1 MLLNMAVETLFHRV
15 PCYIRKLL
23 GQMEEIWHYAVLCG
37 GRSLVFVN
45 VSTWGAVVT
54 AVVRHLMRLEA
65 KEREADPGNI
75 QPSIHL
81 VPKPW
86 LMLLAFQ
93 AELNLILE
101 GRCRTDTGCSSSKG
115 LWALPWKDRM
125 SPLAWLPKMWNFYCG
140 YLKYIKN

>member
-1 MLLNMAVETLFHRV
+1 M
-15 PCYIRKLL
+15 
-23 GQMEEIWHYAVLCG
+23 
-37 GRSLVFVN
+37 
-45 VSTWGAVVT
+45 VT

-93 AELNLILE
+93 AELNLILV

-115 LWALPWKDRM
+115 L
-125 SPLAWLPKMWNFYCG
+125 
-140 YLKYIKN
+140 